1 MNTTI
6 GIGTR
11 SRSPTHNNIPA
22 RLDRTDAASFLN
34 RLAYL
39 TSVGTISQNM
49 RIIDCRNVKRVLND
63 RRNHGKRLPGNAST
77 SLPAEFTFPPR
88 TSPHQDSVL
97 RSSRYRDGSGVSD
110 GAACCRSRV
119 GCCGRRRPTAIN
131 ANNAA
136 VRSIPRTIGA
146 LANA

>member
-11 SRSPTHNNIPA
+11 SWSPTHNNIPA

-88 TSPHQDSVL
+88 TSPTRTPCCARRVTATV
-97 RSSRYRDGSGVSD
+97 RVCRTGRRAAGRGSG
-110 GAACCRSRV
+110 AAEGGDRPRSMPIMLLCAPFREPLE
-119 GCCGRRRPTAIN
+119 R
-131 ANNAA
+131 
-136 VRSIPRTIGA
+136 
-146 LANA
+146 